1 MAIIIGRDKKKQKRV
16 EREDVSNGL
25 KQIRM
30 AAAERK
36 EARKVAAEA
45 EAKAKEAAKS
55 ERKRGR
61 KPIGRPAG
69 EPTVVEAD
77 DTPADESTGV
87 VDNEN
92 ADVV

>member
-25 KQIRM
+25 KQIRL

-36 EARKVAAEA
+36 EERKVAAEA
-45 EAKAKEAAKS
+45 EEKAKEAAKA

-61 KPIGRPAG
+61 KPIGRPAAA
-69 EPTVVEAD
+69 EQTE
-77 DTPADESTGV
+77 V

-92 ADVV
+92 GSGDE